1 MSLTARRVVIRHRN
15 PCIWRTYSTETTHES
30 ESRRSPFP
38 SRRRSFDS
46 DTDERVKIPR
56 VSVAQRT
63 IHVRAWEHPESMAD
77 AFAIVRGV
85 ERKYGRIRDFMWVR
99 VRLQT
104 RLSRFLHY

>member
-1 MSLTARRVVIRHRN
+1 
-15 PCIWRTYSTETTHES
+15 
-30 ESRRSPFP
+30 
-38 SRRRSFDS
+38 
-46 DTDERVKIPR
+46 
-56 VSVAQRT
+56 VAQRT

-104 RLSRFLHY
+104 RLSRFLRY